1 MPHTV
6 PGHGG
11 EEGWPVPDPRSPYL
25 DFAPTPSFDIVHGL
39 DNEGGDD
46 DANND
51 EITCM
56 IAMMVFQKNTTR
68 PIRNRC
74 RKDESKSSIKILQFH
89 NFANANIKSK
99 FRESKN
105 LFRQILE
112 TFVEVTVNDLSLSGS
127 LPPL

>member
-46 DANND
+46 DAYDD
-51 EITCM
+51 EMTCIM
-56 IAMMVFQKNTTR
+56 AMMVFQKNTTR
-68 PIRNRC
+68 PIHNRC
-74 RKDESKSSIKILQFH
+74 RKGESKSSIKMLQFH
-89 NFANANIKSK
+89 DDKRKYKRGSPLCSSSEQGGCK
-99 FRESKN
+99 RV
-105 LFRQILE
+105 LE
-112 TFVEVTVNDLSLSGS
+112 AFF
-127 LPPL
+127 

>member
-46 DANND
+46 DAYDD
-51 EITCM
+51 EMTCIM
-56 IAMMVFQKNTTR
+56 AMMVFHKNATR
-68 PIRNRC
+68 PILNRC
-74 RKDESKSSIKILQFH
+74 RKDESKSSIKMLQFH
-89 NFANANIKSK
+89 DDKRKYKI
-99 FRESKN
+99 
-105 LFRQILE
+105 
-112 TFVEVTVNDLSLSGS
+112 
-127 LPPL
+127 

>member
-25 DFAPTPSFDIVHGL
+25 DFAPTPSFDIVQGL

-46 DANND
+46 DAYND
-51 EITCM
+51 EMTCIM
-56 IAMMVFQKNTTR
+56 AMMVFHKNATR
-68 PIRNRC
+68 PILNRC
-74 RKDESKSSIKILQFH
+74 RKDESKSSIMILYFH
-89 NFANANIKSK
+89 NLANANIKFK

-105 LFRQILE
+105 LFCQRLA
-112 TFVEVTVNDLSLSGS
+112 TFVEVTVNDLSLSRS